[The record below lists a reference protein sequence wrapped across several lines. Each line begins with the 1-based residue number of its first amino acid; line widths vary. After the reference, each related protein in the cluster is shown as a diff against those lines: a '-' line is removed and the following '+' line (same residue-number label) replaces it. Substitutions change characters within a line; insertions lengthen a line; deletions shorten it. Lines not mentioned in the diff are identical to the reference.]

1 MRRRRRDRGGADGQ
15 RARGPGAG
23 GDPDAFTELVDAT
36 GGRLHAIAYSILRDR
51 DAAADATQHAL
62 MAAWRGLPGL
72 RDPERFEAWTYRLV
86 VRACHAEAR
95 GRPAGCPSTRC
106 SEQMRGRRPGSGPSR
121 IGDRDQLER
130 GFRRLSVE
138 QRAVVVLRHLA
149 GPAAGP
155 RGRSRWACPWARSTR
170 ASRGRWRRCG
180 PRWTPTT
187 AHPTPPTPAV
197 GGHVTVEVRR

>member
-1 MRRRRRDRGGADGQ
+1 MDSELVL
-15 RARGPGAG
+15 RAQA

-95 GRPAGCPSTRC
+95 RAPRWMPIDPVLEQLAAGGQDPV
-106 SEQMRGRRPGSGPSR
+106 RG

-130 GFRRLSVE
+130 GFRRLSVD
-138 QRAVVVLRHLA
+138 QRAVVVLRHLLDLSPEHVA
-149 GPAAGP
+149 IALGVPVGTVHSRLSRAMAAL
-155 RGRSRWACPWARSTR
+155 R
-170 ASRGRWRRCG
+170 AALDADDR
-180 PRWTPTT
+180 P
-187 AHPTPPTPAV
+187 PTPPVADV
-197 GGHVTVEVRR
+197 GGHMIVEVRR